1 MHAHGSTSV
10 LVHFRKSG
18 RELLK
23 SPSSTARHLK
33 RLQAALQMEGR
44 EPLQGALSDTWHAC
58 EDGPAVAARF
68 LSQSAAAARLG
79 QRLAQT
85 VRRAA
90 LGGQPLARVNPLATR
105 WSILT
110 IPSLGSRI
118 RSWLCSPDDSRA
130 IAAEVLGPILAGDEA
145 TEQLFLAHCTGAAD
159 VLAFMLVRQELKR
172 AGHRFSQRWAN
183 AFSDMQRTAC
193 KGTP

>member
-1 MHAHGSTSV
+1 MYAHGSTSV

-23 SPSSTARHLK
+23 SPDSTTRHLK
-33 RLQAALQMEGR
+33 RLQAALHMEGR
-44 EPLQGALSDTWHAC
+44 EPLQGALSDAWHAC
-58 EDGPAVAARF
+58 EDGPAVVADF
-68 LSQSAAAARLG
+68 LTDRTAEARLG

-110 IPSLGSRI
+110 IPSLGSRV

-130 IAAEVLGPILAGDEA
+130 IAAEVLGPILAGDTA
-145 TEQLFLAHCTGAAD
+145 TEQLFLAHCTGAGD
-159 VLAFMLVRQELKR
+159 VLAFMLVRQRLKH
-172 AGHRFSQRWAN
+172 AGHRFSQRWRKT
-183 AFSDMQRTAC
+183 FSAMQRTAR
-193 KGTP
+193 KGTS